1 MTYDATLAMND
12 DAMTEAVE
20 FARRVST
27 IEGATLP
34 INRARRLRDL
44 VEMMA
49 RVIRTE
55 PERRRRA
62 TPQSEA
68 TLDDAA
74 RYLRALWP
82 KGDTLSFHAG
92 DEVTA
97 PCVRWR
103 QFNWSGECVEVERVE
118 GEAPS
123 ATLARLVARLRE
135 MAVAELDT
143 AEARATALRAA
154 IGGES

>member
-1 MTYDATLAMND
+1 MTYDVELSMNG

-20 FARRVST
+20 LARRVST

-34 INRARRLRDL
+34 IDRARRLRDL

-49 RVIRTE
+49 RVIRAE
-55 PERRRRA
+55 PSRHPA
-62 TPQSEA
+62 SA

-82 KGDTLSFHAG
+82 QGTRMMFDAESAG
-92 DEVTA
+92 CA
-97 PCVRWR
+97 WLRWEPK
-103 QFNWSGECVEVERVE
+103 QGPVMSVSVPIVE

-135 MAVAELDT
+135 MAVAERDA
-143 AEARATALRAA
+143 AEARATTLRAA

>member
-1 MTYDATLAMND
+1 MTLEEINEMIELAD
-12 DAMTEAVE
+12 RGVVYPLTE
-20 FARRVST
+20 
-27 IEGATLP
+27 P
-34 INRARRLRDL
+34 QRANLRGG
-44 VEMMA
+44 VVKMA
-49 RVIRTE
+49 RALREQPSDT
-55 PERRRRA
+55 A
-62 TPQSEA
+62 
-68 TLDDAA
+68 LDDAA

-82 KGDTLSFHAG
+82 QGTRMMFDAESAG
-92 DEVTA
+92 CA
-97 PCVRWR
+97 WLRWEPK
-103 QFNWSGECVEVERVE
+103 QGPVMSVSVPIVE